1 MAMVDTSRSE
11 LQEATDAQIEDAVQ
25 YADPVVLRGLLYQLT
40 GDEDVTRTEVTR
52 AQAGMGRGLIVAS
65 VEDIALLRRKAAD
78 FLKAYRDAGTGPIDI
93 GPMERLPVTMS
104 LVAGERVE
112 GEMLDVLVEELALD
126 PWARSHQWRETPD
139 PQRLQRFS
147 VTLIGAGLG
156 GLNAALMLRR
166 AGIPYTH
173 IEKNS
178 GVGGT
183 WFENRYPGARV
194 DTPSRGYTH
203 IFGANFAYPYPFGPW
218 TENQRYFDWVADEFG
233 LRDDIVF
240 NTEVRSLT
248 WDEDASMW
256 TIDLDGPD
264 GERTI
269 RSNAVITGVG
279 FLNRPRIPEIE
290 GMLEFAGPSWH
301 TARWPEDVDVRG
313 KRIAVIGSGCTGYQ
327 TIPELALEAGHVV
340 AFQRTPSWLFNTPGY
355 RSPFPPQVTWL
366 DRNLPFHTNFMRLR
380 MNAGF
385 AAWHLMT
392 DIDPDFDDPF
402 AVSAFNK
409 QMRDGSMAFL
419 QRKLNDPELVA
430 KMTPPHPP
438 WSQRPV
444 IVDSEYSVLDAILR
458 DNVTLV
464 TDGIRRMNKTGIETK
479 DGTQY
484 DVDVIVYATGFHAN
498 EYLFPMKITGRHG
511 RTLEKFW
518 ADGGARAYRFCTIPG
533 FPNLWSLYGPNTNG
547 GMGPG
552 SFHELVTVYA
562 LRCIERLILEDNKSI
577 DAKEDAYWRYNKEVD
592 ERNARKVWSDPRANN
607 YYWTDH
613 GRSAVMC
620 PFDPPKI
627 YRLLQNPNF
636 DEMEIR

>member
-1 MAMVDTSRSE
+1 MTLVDTSRSE
-11 LQEATDAQIEDAVQ
+11 LLGATDDQIEDAVQ
-25 YADPVVLRGLLYQLT
+25 YADAVVLRGLLYQLT
-40 GDEDVTRTEVTR
+40 GDDEVAKTKVTR
-52 AQAGMGRGLIVAS
+52 AQAGMGRGVMVATE
-65 VEDIALLRRKAAD
+65 EDVALLRRKAAD
-78 FLKAYRDAGTGPIDI
+78 FLKAYRDSGAGPIDI
-93 GPMERLPVTMS
+93 GPMDRLPVTMS
-104 LVAGERVE
+104 LVAGEHVE
-112 GEMLDVLVEELALD
+112 GDMLDSLVEELALD
-126 PWARSHQWRETPD
+126 PWARSHQWRKTPD

-256 TIDLDGPD
+256 SIDLDGPG

-290 GMLEFAGPSWH
+290 GMLDFAGPSWH
-301 TARWPEDVDVRG
+301 TARWPEGAEIRG
-313 KRIAVIGSGCTGYQ
+313 RRIAVIGSGCTGYQ

-366 DRNLPFHTNFMRLR
+366 DRNFPFHTNFMRLR
-380 MNAGF
+380 MNAGL
-385 AAWHLMT
+385 ASWHFMT

-409 QMRDGSMAFL
+409 QMRDNSIAFL
-419 QRKLNDPELVA
+419 ERKLNDPELVA
-430 KMTPPHPP
+430 RMTPPHPP

-444 IVDSEYSVLDAILR
+444 VVDSEYCVLDAILR

-464 TDGIRRMNKTGIETK
+464 TDGIRRINKTGIETK
-479 DGTQY
+479 DGTRY

-498 EYLFPMKITGRHG
+498 EYLFPMKITGRDG

-562 LRCIERLILEDNKSI
+562 LQCIERLILEDNKSI
-577 DAKEDAYWRYNKEVD
+577 DAKEDAYWRYNQEVD
-592 ERNARKVWSDPRANN
+592 ERNGRKVWSDPRANN

-620 PFDPPKI
+620 PFDAPKI
-627 YRLLQNPNF
+627 YHLLRYPNF